1 MELAA
6 EQVVILGQVAKGY
19 GVDDLSV
26 GAAVELVVEPL
37 YELDGVPHLIY
48 RWKPVAAPPRG
59 RPVTAP
65 ESVAVLG
72 AGMHEWGKW
81 GRPFHEYGIEA
92 ALAALDD
99 AGVPWSD
106 VQFVA
111 GGETVRNGY
120 PGYVAASTLTQALGW
135 NGARV
140 ASCYAACASGVTA
153 LDTARARI
161 LAGLC
166 DVALVVGADTT
177 PKGFLAPVAGERW
190 DDPDWLR
197 FRLLGATNPTYF
209 ALYARRRVDLYGAT
223 DADFARVKVKNARH
237 GLHNPYA
244 RYRKEVTEEEVL
256 ASPMVADPLR
266 LLEICATSD
275 GAAAVVLTS
284 MAYARKHAGGAV
296 PGAHP
301 GRLHRDPPVPQ
312 HRHRDAQLL
321 DRLGRRAG
329 PAGARRSGTRS
340 PTPPTRRPASAPRSS
355 AWPRSTTCPPPSSST
370 GTRTS
375 GCARPA
381 RPRSCSTTATPR
393 IGGRIPVNP
402 SGGLACFGEAVPA
415 QAIAQVCE
423 VTWQLRGQ
431 AEGRQVEGAKVGR
444 HGQPGPLRPRLRGGA
459 LGLTGRPPPVVAV
472 ALCAMAAQ
480 RGGATVG
487 PCTTHRRTTSS
498 PPLARSS

>member
-1 MELAA
+1 M
-6 EQVVILGQVAKGY
+6 
-19 GVDDLSV
+19 S
-26 GAAVELVVEPL
+26 
-37 YELDGVPHLIY
+37 
-48 RWKPVAAPPRG
+48 
-59 RPVTAP
+59 AP
-65 ESVAVLG
+65 EAVAVLG
-72 AGMHEWGKW
+72 AGMHGWGKW
-81 GRPFHEYGIEA
+81 GRPFDEYGVVA

-99 AGVPWSD
+99 AGIDWGE

-120 PGYVAASTLTQALGW
+120 PGYVAASTITQALGW

-153 LDTARARI
+153 LDAARSRI

-209 ALYARRRVDLYGAT
+209 ALYARRRIDLYGAT
-223 DADFARVKVKNARH
+223 DADFAKVKVKNARH

-244 RYRKEVTEEEVL
+244 RYRKEVTEAEVL

-284 MAYARKHAGGAV
+284 MGYARSRGA
-296 PGAHP
+296 AA
-301 GRLHRDPPVPQ
+301 PV
-312 HRHRDAQLL
+312 RI
-321 DRLGRRAG
+321 RAV
-329 PAGARRSGTRS
+329 
-340 PTPPTRRPASAPRSS
+340 
-355 AWPRSTTCPPPSSST
+355 STV
-370 GTRTS
+370 
-375 GCARPA
+375 
-381 RPRSCSTTATPR
+381 TPR
-393 IGGRIPVNP
+393 FPNTVIEMPSFSTDSAAALAPPELTFRDSIAAAAYEEAGIGPEELSLAEVYDLSTALELDWYENIGLCKPGEAEKLLNDGDTTIGGRIPVNP

-431 AEGRQVEGAKVGR
+431 AEGRQVEGAT
-444 HGQPGPLRPRLRGGA
+444 A
-459 LGLTGRPPPVVAV
+459 GLTVNQGLFGHGSSV
-472 ALCAMAAQ
+472 LL
-480 RGGATVG
+480 
-487 PCTTHRRTTSS
+487 TT
-498 PPLARSS
+498 